1 MLPKRKRDGSS
12 VKNDEQRTKNALIFM
27 GALAAIWFGL
37 LVAPFVSGGLMEIII
52 GFPKAMETPFK
63 ISLCEDSLKTV
74 LVFLGSYALCIVILL
89 SSEKNYRRGV
99 EYGSA
104 KWGNVTEVNRKYADK
119 DPFKNR
125 IFTAN
130 VRMGLD
136 GRKHFRNL
144 NTLVV
149 GGSGSGKSR
158 FYAKVNLLQANT
170 SFFVLDCKGE
180 LLRDTGALLEKEG
193 YEIRVLDLLNMEK
206 SHCFNPFA
214 YLENDNDIQKL
225 ISILFK
231 ATTPKS
237 SGNQD
242 PFWDMTAG
250 MLLSALIF
258 YLKYEAPEEEQNF
271 AMVLEM
277 LRAGEVREEDEGYKS
292 ALDELFDHLE
302 MEDPYHIAVKYYRDY
317 QKSAGKTAKSIQIT
331 LASKLEKFN
340 LSSVEALTATDEMD
354 IASIGEKKVA
364 LFALISDNDPSFN
377 FLVSML
383 YGLTFETLFNLADR
397 KYQGALPVHVHFLMD
412 EFANVSLPDSFE
424 NKLST
429 MRSRNI
435 SASVIIQNISQ
446 LKALFEKQWES
457 IIGNCDELLYLGGN
471 EPSTLKTIVEYY
483 LGKETIDT
491 NTYGKSSGRGGS
503 YSTNYQKAGR
513 ELMDASELR
522 MLDNKKALLF
532 IRGEP
537 PLKDFKY
544 DILNHPTVKYT
555 PDGDG
560 EPYELG
566 KANNGVASVQA
577 LNIDAQNLPELK
589 IKSNYELLSDEEAYE
604 F

>member
-1 MLPKRKRDGSS
+1 M
-12 VKNDEQRTKNALIFM
+12 KNDEQRAKNALIFM

-37 LVAPFVSGGLMEIII
+37 LVAPFVSGGLPEIII
-52 GFPKAMETPFK
+52 GFPKAMENPFK
-63 ISLCEDSLKTV
+63 ISLCEGSLKTV
-74 LVFLGSYALCIVILL
+74 LVFLGVYALCIVILL
-89 SSEKNYRRGV
+89 SSKKNYRRGV

-104 KWGNVTEVNRKYADK
+104 KWGNVAEVNKKYADK
-119 DPFKNR
+119 DQSKNR

-258 YLKYEAPEEEQNF
+258 YLKYEAPVEEQNF
-271 AMVLEM
+271 AMALEM

-292 ALDELFDHLE
+292 ALDELFDYLE

-457 IIGNCDELLYLGGN
+457 IIGNCDEFLYLGGN

-491 NTYGKSSGRGGS
+491 NTHGKSSGRGGS

-544 DILNHPTVKYT
+544 DILNHPNVKYM
-555 PDGDG
+555 PDGEG
-560 EPYELG
+560 EPYEHG
-566 KANNGVASVQA
+566 KAPNAVASIQA
-577 LNIDAQNLPELK
+577 INIDAQNLPELE
-589 IKSNYELLSDEEAYE
+589 IKSNYELLSDEKAYE

>member
-1 MLPKRKRDGSS
+1 M
-12 VKNDEQRTKNALIFM
+12 KNGEQRTKTALILM
-27 GALAAIWFGL
+27 GALAAVWLGL
-37 LVAPFVSGGLMEIII
+37 LVAPFVPSGLPEIII
-52 GFPKAMETPFK
+52 GFPKAMENPFR
-63 ISLCEDSLKTV
+63 ISLCDDSLKTV
-74 LVFLGSYALCIVILL
+74 LVFFGSYALCIVILL

-104 KWGNVTEVNRKYADK
+104 KWGNVAEVNRKYADK

-271 AMVLEM
+271 AMALEM

-302 MEDPYHIAVKYYRDY
+302 MEEPYHIAVKYYRDY

-457 IIGNCDELLYLGGN
+457 IIGNCDEFLYLGGN

-491 NTYGKSSGRGGS
+491 NTYGKSSGRSGS

-537 PLKDFKY
+537 PLKDLKY
-544 DILNHPTVKYT
+544 DILNHPNVKYT
-555 PDGDG
+555 PDGEG
-560 EPYELG
+560 ELYEHG
-566 KANNGVASVQA
+566 KANNVVASMQT
-577 LNIDAQNLPELK
+577 LNVDAQNLPELK

>member
-1 MLPKRKRDGSS
+1 M
-12 VKNDEQRTKNALIFM
+12 KNGEQKTKTALILM
-27 GALAAIWFGL
+27 GALAAVWFGL
-37 LVAPFVSGGLMEIII
+37 LVAPFVSGGLLEIVV

-74 LVFLGSYALCIVILL
+74 LVFLGVYALCIVILL
-89 SSEKNYRRGV
+89 SSGKNYRRGV

-104 KWGNVTEVNRKYADK
+104 KWGNVAEVNRKYADK

-180 LLRDTGALLEKEG
+180 LLRDTGTLLEKEG

-271 AMVLEM
+271 AMALEM

-292 ALDELFDHLE
+292 ALDELFDYLE

-354 IASIGEKKVA
+354 IASMGEKKVA

-457 IIGNCDELLYLGGN
+457 IIGNCDEFLYLGGN

-503 YSTNYQKAGR
+503 YNTNYQKAGR

-544 DILNHPTVKYT
+544 DILNHPNVKYT
-555 PDGDG
+555 PDGEG
-560 EPYELG
+560 EPYEHG
-566 KANNGVASVQA
+566 KAPNAVASVQA
-577 LNIDAQNLPELK
+577 LNIDAQNLPELE

>member
-1 MLPKRKRDGSS
+1 M
-12 VKNDEQRTKNALIFM
+12 KNGEQKTKTALILV
-27 GALAAIWFGL
+27 GALAAVWFGL
-37 LVAPFVSGGLMEIII
+37 LIAPFVSGGLPEIII

-104 KWGNVTEVNRKYADK
+104 KWGNVVEVNRKYADK

-125 IFTAN
+125 IFTVN

-180 LLRDTGALLEKEG
+180 LLRDTGTLLEKEG

-237 SGNQD
+237 SRNQD

-271 AMVLEM
+271 AMALEM

-457 IIGNCDELLYLGGN
+457 IIGNCDEFLYLGGN

-513 ELMDASELR
+513 ELMDTSELR

-544 DILNHPTVKYT
+544 DILNHPNVKYT
-555 PDGDG
+555 PDGEG
-560 EPYELG
+560 EPYEHG
-566 KANNGVASVQA
+566 KAPNAVATIQA
-577 LNIDAQNLPELK
+577 INIDAQNLPELET
-589 IKSNYELLSDEEAYE
+589 KSNYELLSDEEAYE

>member
-1 MLPKRKRDGSS
+1 M
-12 VKNDEQRTKNALIFM
+12 KNGEQRTKTALILV
-27 GALAAIWFGL
+27 GALAAVWFGL
-37 LVAPFVSGGLMEIII
+37 LVAPFVSGGLLEIII
-52 GFPKAMETPFK
+52 GFPNAIENPFR

-74 LVFLGSYALCIVILL
+74 LIFLGVYALCIVILL

-104 KWGNVTEVNRKYADK
+104 KWGNAAEVNRKYADK

-180 LLRDTGALLEKEG
+180 LLRDTGALFEKEG

-271 AMVLEM
+271 AMALEM

-292 ALDELFDHLE
+292 ALDELFDYLE

-457 IIGNCDELLYLGGN
+457 IIGNCDEFLYLGGN

-544 DILNHPTVKYT
+544 DILNHPNVKHT
-555 PDGDG
+555 PDGEG
-560 EPYELG
+560 EPYEHG
-566 KANNGVASVQA
+566 KANNAVASMQA
-577 LNIDAQNLPELK
+577 LNIDAQNLPELE